1 LKYLIILN
9 PPNEPLNENRNIIFS
24 IPKDLINLKHLK
36 DITIRD
42 ASLRIKLNIG
52 SLISKNLEIL
62 DLSFNKIKGDLEIS
76 KDQIELWTSNS
87 NNTNLKILDLSNN
100 LFDMDIDHLMVYP
113 ISLKVI
119 KLNNNF
125 LKGNFPFLENHQKLK
140 VLDLR
145 NNTLIGSL
153 NVI

>member
-1 LKYLIILN
+1 MN